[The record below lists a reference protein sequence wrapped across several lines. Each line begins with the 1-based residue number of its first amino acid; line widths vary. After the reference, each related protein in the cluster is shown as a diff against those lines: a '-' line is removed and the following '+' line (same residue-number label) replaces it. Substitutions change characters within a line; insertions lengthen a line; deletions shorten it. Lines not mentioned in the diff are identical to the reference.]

1 MLKNLLPVGSL
12 FPRRP
17 FSRIAAPAILLLAL
31 SIGASAYTIVLR
43 DGRRIEIAPEF
54 TLTKSTLTYELAP
67 GISRTVQLI
76 LVDVDATERA
86 NNQAPGS
93 FAKHTEQ
100 KLTTPA
106 PPVSPPLRAQRTLT
120 NRDLESTQQRRVESE
135 RAYEKRRIE
144 LGLPSIEES
153 RRRQAEEEAAT
164 RDWLR
169 ERSLARRRDEAFWR
183 ERATALR
190 SEIGAVDA
198 QINYLRARLSE
209 FGQFPL
215 ATHSLITGV
224 LPFGS
229 IGSTSAVVPRVTNPG
244 TFVAPRAGSAPM
256 GRGQVLINPAPQTFR
271 GARAAR
277 PVGGFGFPLGAS
289 GFGFPIRPFDYVEDS
304 YDRADLSGRLDYL
317 LQTRTG
323 LAARW
328 RELEDE
334 ARDAR
339 VPQVWLEP

>member
-1 MLKNLLPVGSL
+1 MLKNLLPIGSL
-12 FPRRP
+12 FTRRL
-17 FSRIAAPAILLLAL
+17 FARIAASAILILAL
-31 SIGASAYTIVLR
+31 SVVASAYTIVLR

-54 TLTKSTLTYELAP
+54 TLTKSTLTYEIAP

-76 LVDVDATERA
+76 LVDVAATERA

-93 FAKHTEQ
+93 FGKQAEQ
-100 KLTTPA
+100 KLTTPS
-106 PPVSPPLRAQRTLT
+106 PPVPARAQRTLT
-120 NRDLESTQQRRVESE
+120 NRDLESIQQRRIESE
-135 RAYEKRRIE
+135 RTYEKRRIE

-153 RRRQAEEEAAT
+153 RRRQEQEQAEI

-169 ERSLARRRDEAFWR
+169 ERSLAQRREEGFWR
-183 ERATALR
+183 ERANALR
-190 SEIGAVDA
+190 GEIGAVDA

-215 ATHSLITGV
+215 ATHSLITSV
-224 LPFGS
+224 LPFWP
-229 IGSTSAVVPRVTNPG
+229 IGRSSAVVPRVTSPG
-244 TFVAPRAGSAPM
+244 TLVAPRTGSAPM
-256 GRGQVLINPAPQTFR
+256 GRGQVLINPAPQVFR
-271 GARAAR
+271 GARVAR
-277 PVGGFGFPLGAS
+277 PIAGFGFPIGSA
-289 GFGFPIRPFDYVEDS
+289 FPFAAPIRPFDYVEDS
-304 YDRADLSGRLDYL
+304 YERADLNDRLETL
-317 LQTRTG
+317 LVTRAG